1 MEANKHAWHSTLHSP
16 HDNSGVGGGNGGGSD
31 WNGPRDWT
39 VQEYGPGGSCIDTL
53 KPIQV
58 AASFPVDKSGKLKTM
73 TVRLSQQDCHLDLK
87 LDSYSGMGEIHSALH
102 KGMTPVISYWKAHD
116 MFWMDGKG
124 ADGQGPC
131 SWDAD
136 RCGEAARFYNFSIEA
151 LPGQPSLQPSLI
163 PATASGLMPGMG
175 VSNGIFGAGEQP
187 AAQLPAT
194 TWFPSP
200 SVALPTNLV
209 PEVPMPVT
217 PAPTWRN
224 PAIVPM
230 TGQSEGTCSVLGQ
243 DCRSTQCCSDAGRQ
257 CYQKNQ
263 WWAECKKACTPGI
276 HPTDEPQ
283 YRQPW
288 ACRPLGSRNN
298 AGTGSGWAPFLGSAS
313 TSRRLIAFAL
323 AMAASS
329 SPRLFVSAS

>member
-1 MEANKHAWHSTLHSP
+1 
-16 HDNSGVGGGNGGGSD
+16 
-31 WNGPRDWT
+31 
-39 VQEYGPGGSCIDTL
+39 
-53 KPIQV
+53 
-58 AASFPVDKSGKLKTM
+58 
-73 TVRLSQQDCHLDLK
+73 
-87 LDSYSGMGEIHSALH
+87 
-102 KGMTPVISYWKAHD
+102 
-116 MFWMDGKG
+116 
-124 ADGQGPC
+124 
-131 SWDAD
+131 
-136 RCGEAARFYNFSIEA
+136 
-151 LPGQPSLQPSLI
+151 
-163 PATASGLMPGMG
+163 MPGMG

-313 TSRRLIAFAL
+313 TSRRLIALAIAAILVVSLGIAWLWRTFTAPKNGMVGSKGCQDMRLQCTPDMRLQCTPYNSSVNSVWHTNQQFMQTSPNLVQSPSFAQSPVSSVMRHPFVGV
-323 AMAASS
+323 AMMRNKWQSIPGTLPA
-329 SPRLFVSAS
+329 